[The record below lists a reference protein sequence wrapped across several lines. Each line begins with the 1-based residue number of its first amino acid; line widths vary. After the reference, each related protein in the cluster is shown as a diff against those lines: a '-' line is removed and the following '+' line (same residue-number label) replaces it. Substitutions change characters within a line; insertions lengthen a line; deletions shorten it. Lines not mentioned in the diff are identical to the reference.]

1 MKKVSMKVALVRQ
14 SYHKYGGAERYVS
27 YLAEGFLKR
36 GHKVHVFAR
45 KWDPSAPKGIIFHRV
60 PTLKGPSFLKA
71 LSFASNV
78 KRLLEGKKF
87 DIINSFDRTL
97 YQDVYRAG
105 DGVHREWR
113 KRLLEITPNLLI
125 RLLILINPLHLSLLF
140 LEKRIFQENNYKKI
154 IAISK
159 KGKEEI
165 IKYYGVCP
173 EDIIVI
179 YNGVNLEEFHPKNKA
194 LFREEIRKEFGIS
207 EEEFL
212 VLFVGSGY
220 RRKGLRYL
228 IEAVSLLKDEKPLKV
243 LVVAKGKK
251 RAYLRL
257 AKKLGI
263 RSKII
268 FAGGR
273 KDLRKFYAAS
283 DLFVLPT
290 IYEPFGNVCLET
302 LASGLPIIVS
312 KASGAAEIIT
322 EGENGL
328 LLKNPRDPQE
338 LAKKIKQ
345 TFDNNFREEL
355 SKNARILAENFTVD
369 KNVER
374 TLKVYQEVIGEQ

>member
-1 MKKVSMKVALVRQ
+1 MKIALIRQ

-27 YLAEGFLKR
+27 YLAEGLLKR
-36 GHKVHVFAR
+36 GHEVHVFAR
-45 KWDPSAPKGIIFHRV
+45 KWEPNTPKGIIFHRV

-71 LSFASNV
+71 LSFSSNV
-78 KRLLEGKKF
+78 KRLLQRDRF

-97 YQDVYRAG
+97 YQDIYRAG

-113 KRLLEITPNLLI
+113 RRLLKITPNPIARLFTLL
-125 RLLILINPLHLSLLF
+125 NPLHLSLLY
-140 LEKRIFQENNYKKI
+140 LEKKIFQENNYKKI

-165 IKYYGVCP
+165 IEYYRVRP
-173 EDIIVI
+173 EDITVI
-179 YNGVNLEEFHPKNKA
+179 YNGVNLEEFHPKNRA
-194 LFREEIRKEFGIS
+194 LFRDEIRKEFNIDNN
-207 EEEFL
+207 EFFI
-212 VLFVGSGY
+212 LFVGSGF

-228 IEAVSLLKDEKPLKV
+228 IEAISLLKKERPLKV

-251 RAYLRL
+251 RAYLKL
-257 AKKLGI
+257 AKRQGVKN
-263 RSKII
+263 RII
-268 FAGGR
+268 FTGGR

-312 KASGAAEIIT
+312 KASGAAEIIA
-322 EGENGL
+322 EGKNGL
-328 LLKNPRDPQE
+328 LVKNPQDSRE
-338 LAKKIKQ
+338 LAEKIRF
-345 TFDNNFREEL
+345 TFDDRFRNKL

-369 KNVER
+369 KNVEK
-374 TLKVYQEVIGEQ
+374 TLQIYKEVIGDQIIG